1 MLWVHRTVVSNN
13 IMVVQIVHTSQKLLT
28 RMETSPISAG
38 DLDLV
43 LTAKGH

>member
-1 MLWVHRTVVSNN
+1 MGTSVHAVVSNN